1 MTNEPCSFEQ
11 KNQQYRAK
19 IEELQEKQIAVK
31 KQRRYVEEQQKA
43 YFELQQRE
51 QSIYEFVLANCE
63 PEERAYIEDR
73 GSDSLFLAKKA
84 QREFDEERLQLEKE
98 ERSLF
103 EQEEHQ
109 HQAYRSFMRESKES
123 DHGA

>member
-1 MTNEPCSFEQ
+1 MANEPFTFEQ

-19 IEELQEKQIAVK
+19 IEELQEKQVAVK
-31 KQRRYVEEQQKA
+31 KQRRQLEEQQEA
-43 YFELQQRE
+43 YFELQQQE
-51 QSIYEFVLANCE
+51 QAAYEFVLANCE

-84 QREFDEERLQLEKE
+84 QRDFDEERLQLEKE

-103 EQEEHQ
+103 EQEERQ
-109 HQAYRSFMRESKES
+109 HQTYRSFLRENKEGN
-123 DHGA
+123 HGA

>member
-1 MTNEPCSFEQ
+1 MANEPFTFEQ
-11 KNQQYRAK
+11 KTQQYRTK
-19 IEELQEKQIAVK
+19 IEELQEKQVALK
-31 KQRRYVEEQQKA
+31 KQRRYVEEQQEA

-51 QSIYEFVLANCE
+51 QSVYGFVLTNCE
-63 PEERAYIEDR
+63 PEERTYIEDR

-98 ERSLF
+98 ERFLF
-103 EQEEHQ
+103 EQKEYQ
-109 HQAYRSFMRESKES
+109 HQVYRSFMRESKES